1 MIGARLLAAAGALVA
16 AVALAASIPGR
27 ADTAGRFDSYILA
40 LSWSPTW
47 CAGDDDAAGNPQ
59 CDPRRDY
66 GFVVHGLWPTAAGGS
81 ADYCNTA
88 DRWLA
93 EDVIRDMRDL
103 MPSRGLIIHQWKKH
117 GTCSGLPQRSYFA
130 LIRTLAGRLAIPP
143 RYQSPRQPLETTAAD
158 LVAALAAANPRLP
171 AQAVAVRCKRQRGR
185 ETLAELRICY
195 DRQGRESR
203 CPGRPGSSNCR
214 GTITLPAAP

>member
-1 MIGARLLAAAGALVA
+1 MRCARLLAAAGALVA
-16 AVALAASIPGR
+16 ALASAGPVPAR
-27 ADTAGRFDSYILA
+27 ADVAGRFDSYVLA

-47 CAGDDDAAGNPQ
+47 CATDNDAAGNPQ

-66 GFVVHGLWPTAAGGS
+66 GFVVHGLWPSSARGS
-81 ADYCNTA
+81 ADYCDTT

-93 EDVIRDMRDL
+93 EDVIREMRDL

-143 RYQSPRQPLETTAAD
+143 RYTSPLKPVETTAAV
-158 LVAALAAANPRLP
+158 LVSEFAAANPRLEP
-171 AQAVAVRCKRQRGR
+171 DMLAVRCQRRGGR
-185 ETLAELRICY
+185 ETFSELRICY

-203 CPGRPGSSNCR
+203 CPGRLAASNCR
-214 GTITLPAAP
+214 GVITLPAAP